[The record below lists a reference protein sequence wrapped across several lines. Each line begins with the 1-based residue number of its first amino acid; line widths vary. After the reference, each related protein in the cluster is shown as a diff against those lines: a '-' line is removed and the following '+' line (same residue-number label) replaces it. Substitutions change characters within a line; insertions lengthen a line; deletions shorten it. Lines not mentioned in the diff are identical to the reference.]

1 MNEFMNV
8 ATMGTFTGMVTA
20 VTVITQILK
29 HYIKGVDPKWL
40 ALIVA
45 VVLIIGVQII
55 IPGLITYENLF
66 FEMFNVLLVTGS
78 SVGLYEGVT
87 SVLGGGEHGGR

>member
-1 MNEFMNV
+1 MTGETLKEFGLTDEQV
-8 ATMGTFTGMVTA
+8 
-20 VTVITQILK
+20 
-29 HYIKGVDPKWL
+29 

-45 VVLIIGVQII
+45 VVLVIGVQIV

-78 SVGLYEGVT
+78 SVGLYEGVA
-87 SVLGGGEHGGR
+87 SALSGGEHDGR